1 MDTILLDRSTS
12 MDTLFSFMGDAEC
25 VRASRVADRVVLTPA
40 TKADGRPVGY
50 PDPADYDDETDYICA
65 VPGLADRI
73 TASMKTPPSEWK
85 DVPEECFNV

>member
-1 MDTILLDRSTS
+1 LAQSSVFYYIKTTESRADAATKKGLEMDTILLDRTTS
-12 MDTLFSFMGDAEC
+12 MVTD
-25 VRASRVADRVVLTPA
+25 
-40 TKADGRPVGY
+40 Y

-73 TASMKTPPSEWK
+73 VESMKTPPSEWK